1 MNRKY
6 LDSFRSGDFVDRSVY
21 PEKEVRSTKPHEPTR
36 NSLPKSTFEVVMR
49 MRNRIFK
56 LTTLLTMLAATAF
69 HVAAQIQRPTI
80 DALENHLN
88 KEMVGPEA
96 VKVIKEH
103 LIASATTE
111 PLAELVAWAKAGF
124 PDLHDEHGYWK
135 TEGISLKLGVVRAIH
150 YYFSA
155 LPPENR
161 SERYLKT
168 LKELERDD
176 YISYYLT
183 GMAHSVV
190 DEQML
195 ETEVLRLLQHTD
207 PQLRSQ
213 GVLMGSSL
221 AEKKSSL
228 FERYIHMLRNDENGR
243 VRLNIL
249 SSIAGWRRKD
259 IAFIALERLVN
270 DPDMDV
276 RDKGAT
282 ALRIAADRR
291 ILSYEDLATIL
302 APMLNTNNPIV
313 RVSIGRA
320 AARITTDRSLGIEAS
335 KITDDLLASF
345 MEQVRS
351 SERTHG
357 VPLNQ
362 ELLTKLWVDWWTPLI
377 PEYTKPYRFVH

>member
-1 MNRKY
+1 M
-6 LDSFRSGDFVDRSVY
+6 
-21 PEKEVRSTKPHEPTR
+21 
-36 NSLPKSTFEVVMR
+36 
-49 MRNRIFK
+49 I
-56 LTTLLTMLAATAF
+56 ACTAF
-69 HVAAQIQRPTI
+69 HVAAQVQGPTI

-96 VKVIKEH
+96 VKVIKDH
-103 LIASATTE
+103 LIKSATTE
-111 PLAELVAWAKAGF
+111 PLSELLAWAKAGF
-124 PDLHDEHGYWK
+124 PDLHDENGYWK
-135 TEGISLKLGVVRAIH
+135 TESLSLKLGVLRAIH

-161 SERYLKT
+161 SERYLIT

-176 YISYYLT
+176 YISYGLR
-183 GMAHSVV
+183 GMAHSIVE
-190 DEQML
+190 EQVL
-195 ETEVLRLLQHTD
+195 EREVLRLLQHTD
-207 PQLRSQ
+207 PILREQ
-213 GVLMGSSL
+213 GVVMGSAL
-221 AEKKSSL
+221 AEKNSSL
-228 FERYIHMLRNDENGR
+228 FERYLRILRNDDNAR
-243 VRLNIL
+243 VRLIVL

-282 ALRIAADRR
+282 ALRIAADRG

-302 APMLNTNNPIV
+302 APMLKTNDPFI

-320 AARITTDRSLGIEAS
+320 AARLTTDRSLWIEAN
-335 KITDDLLASF
+335 KITDDLLGSF
-345 MEQVRS
+345 MRQVRL

-357 VPLNQ
+357 VPLSQ

-377 PEYTKPYRFVH
+377 PKYTKPYQVVH